1 MTHPGLSGDL
11 CAVPRVLFVDDERD
25 MVSSLS
31 RYFRLHGFSTA
42 GAFNVAEAVSALE
55 GAAARQEPFDCVCT
69 DLRMPDGDGLSVLRA
84 VRKLMPGTPVIV
96 LTAFGSVATSVEAM
110 RLGALTMLE
119 KPFPVAQL
127 EREVRA
133 AMSDAHEVQGAVSA
147 AGSAG
152 LIGNSLAIRTLFD
165 TLVRVAPSNSS
176 VLIQGESGT
185 GKELVAQA
193 VHRFSR
199 RAMGPLVAVNCAAI
213 PEPLLESELFGHVK
227 GAFTGAVTTRTGR
240 FKAAH
245 LGTIFLDE
253 IGELPFALQGKLLR
267 VLQERSIEPIGSN
280 RPEPVDFRV
289 VAATNRNLDE
299 MVAKGTFRS
308 DLFYRLSVVPLMLP
322 ALRDRPGDVP
332 VLAKHFLVR
341 ANEGR
346 ANKLSFAPET
356 LAAMDRYAWPGNVRE
371 LENLVERLTVL
382 RPEGEIGFGDLPPNV
397 AHAPV
402 RAAPAAPATA
412 SGAPASAAPAQP
424 ATFTPAAAA
433 PATGPVERA
442 VATTAGVSSGPAE
455 PFPASNP
462 VAGAQAGRAAEAGTQ
477 APAAAGAASDGA
489 GAGGAP
495 FSLPPEGVDLYAV
508 LAELEDRLIRE
519 ALERSG
525 GNKNQAAKI
534 LGLNRTTLVEKL
546 KKKNKPPPGTGGS
559 GQQG

>member
-1 MTHPGLSGDL
+1 
-11 CAVPRVLFVDDERD
+11 VLFVDDERD

-31 RYFRLHGFSTA
+31 RYFRLHGFTTA

-55 GAAARQEPFDCVCT
+55 AAASKREPFDCVCT

-133 AMSDAHEVQGAVSA
+133 AISDAHEVEGAVSA

-152 LIGNSLAIRTLFD
+152 LIGNSVAIHTLFD

-176 VLIQGESGT
+176 ILLQGESGT

-193 VHRFSR
+193 IHRFSR

-227 GAFTGAVTTRTGR
+227 GAFTGAVALRTGR

-253 IGELPFALQGKLLR
+253 IGELPLTLQGKLLR
-267 VLQERSIEPIGSN
+267 VLQERTIEPIGSS

-289 VAATNRNLDE
+289 VAATNRNLEE
-299 MVAKGTFRS
+299 MVAKGSFRS
-308 DLFYRLSVVPLMLP
+308 DLFYRLNVVPLVLP
-322 ALRDRPGDVP
+322 ALRDRPGDVQ
-332 VLAKHFLVR
+332 VLVKHFLVR

-346 ANKLSFAPET
+346 VKKLSFATET
-356 LAAMDRYAWPGNVRE
+356 LAAMERYLWPGNVRE
-371 LENLVERLTVL
+371 LENLVERLTVM
-382 RPEGEIGFGDLPPNV
+382 RPEGEIVLADLPPNV
-397 AHAPV
+397 ANAPP
-402 RAAPAAPATA
+402 RAV
-412 SGAPASAAPAQP
+412 PASAPSAAS
-424 ATFTPAAAA
+424 AAAA
-433 PATGPVERA
+433 GMAPPGAAGPEGAR
-442 VATTAGVSSGPAE
+442 GP
-455 PFPASNP
+455 
-462 VAGAQAGRAAEAGTQ
+462 GAA
-477 APAAAGAASDGA
+477 AAAGSSS
-489 GAGGAP
+489 GAGGMGDSGVAP
-495 FSLPPEGVDLYAV
+495 PPAPYSLPPGGVDLYAV

-546 KKKNKPPPGTGGS
+546 KKKNKSPPGAGGS
-559 GQQG
+559 GQPG